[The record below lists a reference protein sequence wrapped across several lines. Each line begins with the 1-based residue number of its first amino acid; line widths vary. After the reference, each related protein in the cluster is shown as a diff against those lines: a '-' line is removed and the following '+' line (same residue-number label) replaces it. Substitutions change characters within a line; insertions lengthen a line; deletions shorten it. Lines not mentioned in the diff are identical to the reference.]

1 MKTMQPI
8 VFNRRM
14 LFFVFFTLI
23 LLGFMAQG
31 KAYAANKT
39 YYVDPAG
46 ADTNNGTSTSTPWKT
61 LTKVNATTFTSGDKI
76 LFKAGNSWTG
86 QLSPKGSGVSG
97 SPIVID
103 QYGTG
108 SKPLINGNGAGATLY
123 LYNQQYWEIQN
134 LEIKNYNGVNSN
146 RRGIEIVSK
155 DIGTLNHIYIKN
167 NNIHDVWGDNTKDT
181 NGSAGILFV
190 SRGTVASNFN
200 DVLIDNNIV
209 GPDVDRTGI
218 GFASEFWCRSGVG
231 CTSTPNWYAS
241 TNVIISNNYVQGIGG
256 DGIVPQE
263 TQGAIVQ
270 YNTVNGFNLR
280 SGSYNAGIWPW
291 NADNTIIQNNEAY
304 GGHTTLDG
312 TGFDTD
318 FGCTGTIIQ
327 NNYSHDNDGGFL
339 LLMGTDVGTDDQA
352 TIRYNISQNDKRGV
366 LVFASGNPTNLQ
378 IYNNDFYVGS
388 GTGTDIITT
397 EGNAGNHA
405 WGMYNNIIYN
415 LDSGGYS
422 SGVGGMT
429 SDYNLYFGN
438 HPTSEPNEAHKMVAD
453 AMFVNP
459 GSGTNGRTT
468 VDGYKLLQG
477 SPALGSGVLINNNG
491 GKDYWGNTVSSTAAP
506 NRGAYNGAGI
516 AGSLNKIS
524 NPGFESGV
532 LSPWTNWNTAS
543 VVSTNARS
551 GSKALQ
557 LSGGPGSTEQ
567 KIFLN
572 PNTTYTLTGYAK
584 TANSSE
590 PVSIG
595 VKNYGGAEAS
605 VSISSTSYTLGTVTF
620 TTGSANT
627 SATIYLYKPA
637 GANSAWGDDFNVSST
652 DAITV
657 NGSVLGRTFDGEG
670 VLSGGGG
677 NTRLLID
684 YPEPYRSDILDYLFK
699 PNFGASYTHL
709 KVEVGGDMNSTSG
722 TEPSHART
730 LAENSAPNMNRGY
743 ELWLMSEAKKRNP
756 NIVLSIL
763 EWGAP
768 QWVGSMWSQN
778 NADYL
783 VSYIKGAKSVWG
795 LDIDYVGGSQNENF
809 NGTSQQARDYIV
821 NILRPTLDNNGLS
834 QVKIIAP
841 DILSSDW
848 AFADRIVTDTALKDA
863 VDVIGYHYVNGIS
876 TANAQ
881 NSGLPIWES
890 EGWTGVGDW
899 NGSYNLAREMNDNY
913 VKAKLT
919 ETNVWH
925 LSNSDY
931 DNLSW
936 PSSGILIANSP
947 WSGNYKVQPA
957 VWAAAHTT
965 QFVKPGWKYIDSG
978 TGTSIGNTSYVTMKQ
993 PDASGNYSMIMVTG
1007 GAIETLKFNLT
1018 GGLSTGTIH
1027 VWKSNS
1033 TQQFMQQSD
1042 ITPVGG
1048 IFSIQVEPNAIYS
1061 LTTTTGQQ
1069 KGVATH
1075 AIPAASAFP
1084 NPYSENY
1091 ESYAVGT
1098 TPRYTQDEHGAFE
1111 VSSKFGGTGNALR
1124 QVITGPLLQW
1134 NAWGEPISNSAFT
1147 EFGNLSWRNYDY
1159 SSDVLIENTGTVSI
1173 IGRVGTQIRNVPQ
1186 DNKLKGYKLVI
1197 DQSGNWRL
1205 VIGAPDIAAASEIQ
1219 LASGVVPFSA
1229 NTWHNLKLSF
1239 HDTNIKAYIDSQQV
1253 ASVTD
1258 NTFLYGMVGLGS
1270 GWNYAQYDNVSVN
1283 AEPLRTN
1290 LALGKSISTDSEET
1304 AKGNLAINANDG
1316 NTDTR
1321 WTANDGNLNH
1331 WLKVDLG
1338 SVTSLTGTEVVW
1350 EHNNVYKYKIEVSND
1365 NVNWTTVSNQTGNT
1379 TSQQTQSDNFTASGR
1394 YVRITVTGL
1403 AANEWASLY
1412 EFRVFN

>member
-1 MKTMQPI
+1 MKTMNPAGRNRKILFI
-8 VFNRRM
+8 VFFA
-14 LFFVFFTLI
+14 LF
-23 LLGFMAQG
+23 LGGLMAQG
-31 KAYAANKT
+31 KAHAANQI

-46 ADTNNGTSTSTPWKT
+46 NDANNGTSISTPWKT

-76 LFKAGNSWTG
+76 LFKAGSSWTG
-86 QLSPKGSGVSG
+86 QLYPKGSGSNG
-97 SPIVID
+97 SPILID
-103 QYGTG
+103 QYGSG
-108 SKPLINGNGAGATLY
+108 SKPLINGNGAGATVY

-167 NNIHDVWGDNTKDT
+167 NNVHDVWGDNTKDT

-190 SRGTVASNFN
+190 SRGTVSSNFN
-200 DVLIDNNIV
+200 DVWIDNNIV

-231 CTSTPNWYAS
+231 CTSAPNWYAS
-241 TNVIISNNYVQGIGG
+241 TNVVISNNYVQDIGG

-263 TQGAIVQ
+263 TLGAVVQ
-270 YNTVNGFNLR
+270 YNTVNGFNMR

-291 NADNTIIQNNEAY
+291 NADNTIIQYNEAY

-312 TGFDTD
+312 TGFDSD

-327 NNYSHDNDGGFL
+327 YNYSHDNDGGFL
-339 LLMGTDVGTDDQA
+339 LLMGTDVGTDDQV
-352 TIRYNISQNDKRGV
+352 TIRYNISQNDKRGI

-378 IYNNDFYVGS
+378 IYNNDFYVGR
-388 GTGTDIITT
+388 GTGTEIITT
-397 EGNAGNHA
+397 AGNAGNHA
-405 WGMYNNIIYN
+405 WGMFNNIIYN

-422 SGVGGMT
+422 SGVGGRT
-429 SDYNLYFGN
+429 SDYNLYYGN
-438 HPTSEPNEAHKMVAD
+438 HPASEPNEAHKMVSD

-477 SPALGSGVLINNNG
+477 SPAFGSGVLINNNG
-491 GKDYWGNTVSSTAAP
+491 GKDYWGNAVSSTSAP

-516 AGSLNKIS
+516 AGSLNKVS

-543 VVSTNARS
+543 VVSTNSRS
-551 GSKALQ
+551 GGKALQ
-557 LSGGPGSTEQ
+557 LSGGPGSAEQ
-567 KIFLN
+567 VIYLN

-584 TANSSE
+584 TSNSSE

-595 VKNYGGAEAS
+595 VKNYGGAETA
-605 VSISSTSYTLGTVTF
+605 VSLSSTSYTLGTVTF
-620 TTGSANT
+620 TTGPTNT
-627 SATIYLYKPA
+627 TATIYVYKPA
-637 GANSAWGDDFNVSST
+637 GANSAWGDDFNVQS
-652 DAITV
+652 AGITI

-699 PNFGASYTHL
+699 PNFGAGYTHL

-768 QWVGSMWSQN
+768 QWIGNMWSQN

-795 LDIDYVGGSQNENF
+795 LDINYVGGSQNESF

-821 NILRPTLDNNGLS
+821 NILRPTLNNNGLS
-834 QVKIIAP
+834 NVKIIAP

-848 AFADRIVTDTALKDA
+848 AFADGIATDTALKNA
-863 VDVIGYHYVNGIS
+863 VSVIGYHYVNGIS

-899 NGSYNLAREMNDNY
+899 NGSYNLAKEMNDNY
-913 VKAKLT
+913 IKAKLT
-919 ETNVWH
+919 ATNVWH
-925 LSNSDY
+925 LSNSAY

-965 QFVKPGWKYIDSG
+965 QFTKPGWNYLDSG
-978 TGTSIGNTSYVTMKQ
+978 TGITTGNTSYVTMKQ
-993 PDASGNYSMIMVTG
+993 PDSSGNYSIIMVTG
-1007 GAIETLKFNLT
+1007 GAFETMKFNLT

-1033 TQQFMQQSD
+1033 TQQFIQQSD
-1042 ITPVGG
+1042 ITPSGG
-1048 IFSIQVEPNAIYS
+1048 SFSINIEPNAIYS

-1069 KGVATH
+1069 KGVAAH
-1075 AIPAASAFP
+1075 AIPTASAFP
-1084 NPYSENY
+1084 NPYSENF

-1098 TPRYTQDEHGAFE
+1098 TPKYTQDEHGAFE
-1111 VSSKFGGTGNALR
+1111 VSNKFGGTGKALR

-1147 EFGNLSWRNYDY
+1147 EFGNLSWRDYDY
-1159 SSDVLIENTGTVSI
+1159 SADVLIENSGTVSI
-1173 IGRVGTQIRNVPQ
+1173 IGRVGTQNRNAPQ
-1186 DNKLKGYKLVI
+1186 DNKLKGYKLVV
-1197 DQSGNWRL
+1197 DQSGNWKL
-1205 VIGAPDIAAASEIQ
+1205 VIGAPDTNSENQ
-1219 LASGVVPFSA
+1219 LASGVVPLSA

-1239 HDTNIKAYIDSQQV
+1239 HDTTIKAYIDSQLV
-1253 ASVTD
+1253 ASITD
-1258 NTFLYGMVGLGS
+1258 NTFLYGLVGLGS
-1270 GWNYAQYDNVSVN
+1270 GWNYAQYDNISVITD
-1283 AEPLRTN
+1283 PLRPN
-1290 LALGKSISTDSEET
+1290 LALGKSVSADSEET
-1304 AKGNLAINANDG
+1304 SKGNVASNGNDG

-1331 WLKVDLG
+1331 SWKVDLG
-1338 SVTSLTGTEVVW
+1338 SGTNMTGTEVLW

-1365 NVNWTTVSNQTGNT
+1365 NLNWTTVSDKTGNT
-1379 TSQQTQSDNFTASGR
+1379 NPNQTQADNFTASGR

-1403 AANEWASLY
+1403 ASNEWASFY
-1412 EFRVFN
+1412 EFRVFGL